1 MEWSAVRICVLQCK
15 WRSREIL
22 VSTLERIFVSCET
35 WIYWMKVAA
44 ALASFLAFSKDF
56 SFWMVLALNFLKGMN
71 NIDGKGTWKN
81 RKLKFKLYRWREKQR
96 NAQIEKKDSLRK
108 RERERESL
116 LTTEKK
122 WIIWNG
128 IPMKQ
133 KRERERGNVNLDF
146 GWAIIGLWPELGTY
160 DEKTLPVSLPTAS
173 GTLADLFEV
182 LN

>member
-108 RERERESL
+108 RERERVCSQQKRNESFEMVFRL
-116 LTTEKK
+116 
-122 WIIWNG
+122 NR
-128 IPMKQ
+128 
-133 KRERERGNVNLDF
+133 RERERKCKSRPRLSHHRIVTWTRYLRWENIAREFANCLWHI
-146 GWAIIGLWPELGTY
+146 GW
-160 DEKTLPVSLPTAS
+160 PVWST
-173 GTLADLFEV
+173 
-182 LN
+182 

>member
-1 MEWSAVRICVLQCK
+1 MK
-15 WRSREIL
+15 REAK
-22 VSTLERIFVSCET
+22 ERT
-35 WIYWMKVAA
+35 
-44 ALASFLAFSKDF
+44 D
-56 SFWMVLALNFLKGMN
+56 
-71 NIDGKGTWKN
+71 
-81 RKLKFKLYRWREKQR
+81 REER
-96 NAQIEKKDSLRK
+96 FAEE
-108 RERERESL
+108 ERERESL

>member
-1 MEWSAVRICVLQCK
+1 MEWSAVRICVLQCE

-22 VSTLERIFVSCET
+22 VSTLERKFESCET

-108 RERERESL
+108 REREREFAHNRKEMNHLKWYSDE
-116 LTTEKK
+116 TE
-122 WIIWNG
+122 
-128 IPMKQ
+128 
-133 KRERERGNVNLDF
+133 ERERGNVNLDF